1 MNRFFILLYGILILI
16 TSCNEAP
23 EFPNTPKIEFNNIIF
38 KDISGGEAD
47 SLILYIDFQDGDG
60 DLGLGT
66 EEIAPPYNEKNYFS
80 NKTGDLFDFD
90 NETVDDLMV
99 LSNRSTI
106 DTLPSYFGDAKCLN
120 WDENP
125 DLFLT
130 NGSQLNDTVYFQFN
144 ERHYNFLIDWFVDK
158 GSGFESFDWRLDID
172 CSTDYNG
179 RFPYLK
185 DTNKS
190 KSLEGTIKYGMTS
203 FGFKSIF
210 QDYTLKLRIKI
221 LDRSGN
227 YSNAI
232 ETPPFKLSDID

>member
-1 MNRFFILLYGILILI
+1 MNRLSILPLFAALIF
-16 TSCNEAP
+16 SCSDAP

-38 KDISGGEAD
+38 KDISDGEAD
-47 SLILYIDFQDGDG
+47 SLILFIDFQDGNG
-60 DLGLGT
+60 DLGLAT

-99 LSNRSTI
+99 LSNNSTI
-106 DTLPSYFGDAKCLN
+106 DSLPPFSGDSRCLY
-120 WDENP
+120 WDTNP
-125 DLFLT
+125 DLYLT
-130 NGSQLNDTVYFQFN
+130 DGSQLEDTVYFQFN
-144 ERHYNFLIDWFVDK
+144 ERHYNFLVDWLIDR
-158 GSGFESFDWRLDID
+158 GSGFEKFDWRLDID

-179 RFPYLK
+179 RFPHLNE
-185 DTNKS
+185 TGKS

-210 QDYTLKLRIKI
+210 QDNLLKLKIRII
-221 LDRSGN
+221 DRSGN
-227 YSNAI
+227 YSNTI